1 MIISDAEFVF
11 VTFDLNYEGSEAI
24 LVPVHK
30 GGTLGKIP
38 AQTEHGEA
46 PMRWYPCGWYT
57 EKAEG
62 VMVTKVGEKI
72 NLKTTF
78 DEDTTVY
85 AHWYLPGDVNGDA
98 TVDNRDV
105 TRLAVYLQYGGDV
118 PVVKPA
124 LNTNGDWLEDV
135 QDVTQLIRCILYK
148 DVTLYINSRLRGR
161 AEKSFTN
168 LFFLLDE

>member
-38 AQTEHGEA
+38 AQTGHGEA

-135 QDVTQLIRCILYK
+135 QDVTHLIRYILYK
-148 DVTLYINSRLRGR
+148 DVTLY
-161 AEKSFTN
+161 
-168 LFFLLDE
+168 